1 MRSTKVNE
9 FIDKNGWLAKVQD
22 AWCYSDPTNFGV
34 IEFHTTASAKAFLR
48 GLAKATDM
56 QIEDGKTM
64 RFGRNRTLTQ
74 RANDKRLGL
83 IKHLLA
89 QLEDVE
95 LKDVKIR
102 WKANIIR
109 LKSEIVYKKDIDGQH
124 LYIGKANHVKDQ
136 VEQQVRRWLE
146 ERGAEDLV

>member
-1 MRSTKVNE
+1 MEKINDL
-9 FIDKNGWLAKVQD
+9 IDKNGCRAKVKD
-22 AWCYSDPTNFGV
+22 VWCYRDPANFGI
-34 IEFHTTASAKAFLR
+34 IEFHTTAATKAFLR
-48 GLAKATDM
+48 RLPKATDM

-64 RFGRNRTLTQ
+64 RFGRNRTLTR

-89 QLEDVE
+89 QVEGVE
-95 LKDVKIR
+95 LKDIKIR
-102 WKANIIR
+102 WKANVIR
-109 LKSEIVYKKDIDGQH
+109 LKNEIVYKKDKDGQH
-124 LYIGKANHVKDQ
+124 VYTGKANDVKDQ